1 LALKPAWHSHSYLD
15 RFRHDPLTT
24 LDPA

>member
-1 LALKPAWHSHSYLD
+1 LALKPARHSHSYLD